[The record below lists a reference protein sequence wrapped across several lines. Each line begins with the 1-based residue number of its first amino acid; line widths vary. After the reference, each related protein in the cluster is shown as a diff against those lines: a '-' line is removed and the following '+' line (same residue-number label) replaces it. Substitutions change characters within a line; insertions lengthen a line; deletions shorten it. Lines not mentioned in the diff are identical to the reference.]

1 MLKKKSPQTDQ
12 RRRLKDYNPTNKRS
26 SVSAVKID
34 MDIDEHKPKKGFN
47 FFSRKGR
54 QLKDEYQSKISRK
67 KTHRFKFAAIV
78 AVLIV
83 GYFGYKVFAAT
94 FSIID
99 RSGQPGALALQDNIR
114 PDQLKEEGDG
124 RINILLIGVGGEGH
138 AGGDLSD
145 VNQVL
150 SIDPFNE
157 KAAVLGLPRDL
168 YLNIPGYYATRIN
181 EAHAF
186 GERDGTGGPELL
198 EKTIEENIGIP
209 IHYYARV
216 DFAGFN
222 KAIDAVDGV
231 EVDIKDDLYD
241 PSFPKPGMNG
251 SEVFRMKAGK
261 QQLDGKTALQV
272 VRCRKGTC
280 GNDFGRAARQQDVLN
295 ALKTKALSLGT
306 ISNPAKIA
314 GLIEAAGKHVKTNMK
329 LSEIAQLSDLAKKF
343 EEENVKSE
351 TFVLSTEPDNYLVGN
366 SVGGASVLTPT
377 AGVGQYK
384 EIRNFVRGTL
394 FRDGFI
400 ARENASITVL
410 NGTLTPGLATSVGQK
425 LKSYGYNVKDIGDAD
440 KKDQLTTKIYHRGEA
455 KKHEFTTALLQK
467 RMGTKVTTDPIP
479 GSITANT
486 DYIIVIGSDYKL

>member
-1 MLKKKSPQTDQ
+1 MLRKKSPPTDK
-12 RRRLKDYNPTNKRS
+12 RRQLKDYNSLDQTAKR
-26 SVSAVKID
+26 SAVKID
-34 MDIDEHKPKKGFN
+34 MDIDDHSTKKRSRIFN
-47 FFSRKGR
+47 KKTRTA
-54 QLKDEYQSKISRK
+54 QDEYRSNIKRK
-67 KTHRFKFAAIV
+67 KKHRLKFAALI

-83 GYFGYKVFAAT
+83 SYFGYKVFAAT

-124 RINILLIGVGGEGH
+124 RVNILLIGIGGEGH

-150 SIDPFNE
+150 SIDPFNK

-216 DFAGFN
+216 DFDGFN

-231 EVDIKDDLYD
+231 EVEIKEDLYD
-241 PSFPKPGMNG
+241 PSFPKPGLNG
-251 SEVFRMKAGK
+251 SEVFKLDAGK
-261 QQLDGKTALQV
+261 QKLDGDTALQV

-295 ALKTKALSLGT
+295 AFKAKALSLGT
-306 ISNPAKIA
+306 VSNPAKIA
-314 GLIEAAGKHVKTNMK
+314 GLIETAGKHVKTNMR
-329 LSEIAQLSDLAKKF
+329 LSEIAQLSDLAQKF
-343 EEENVKSE
+343 DEESIKPES
-351 TFVLSTEPDNYLVGN
+351 FVLNTDPGNYLTGTN
-366 SVGGASVLTPT
+366 VGGASVLTPL
-377 AGVGQYK
+377 AGVGQYG
-384 EIRNFVRGTL
+384 EIRSFVRGTL
-394 FRDGFI
+394 FRDGFL

-410 NGTLTPGLATSVGQK
+410 NGTLTPGLATSVGDK
-425 LKSYGYNVKDIGDAD
+425 LSSYGYNVKDIGDAD

-467 RMGTKVTTDPIP
+467 RLRTKVTSDPIP
-479 GSITANT
+479 GSITEKS